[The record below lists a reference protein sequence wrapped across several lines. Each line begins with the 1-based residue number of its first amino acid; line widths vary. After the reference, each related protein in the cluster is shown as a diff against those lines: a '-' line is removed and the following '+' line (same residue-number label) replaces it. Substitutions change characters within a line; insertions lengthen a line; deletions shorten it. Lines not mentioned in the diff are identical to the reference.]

1 MTDEIIIIGFE
12 NIIIT
17 IINENTRMYKKYLE
31 EIYVCG
37 FLGYDECF
45 LYFQKI
51 SKEFIL
57 DFKNKENNKRKEI
70 ERKTAALMLRDDV
83 QVK

>member
-1 MTDEIIIIGFE
+1 MKIC
-12 NIIIT
+12 
-17 IINENTRMYKKYLE
+17 TRMYKKYLE
-31 EIYVCG
+31 GIYVCG

-57 DFKNKENNKRKEI
+57 DFKNKKTLKGNKLKE
-70 ERKTAALMLRDDV
+70 KQQL
-83 QVK
+83 